1 MSGKHTA
8 ENIGTAIENMQNK
21 FVFNKPKIH
30 GLWIKIY
37 IYKFKNLNIIFWFKG
52 IACDE
57 RSSLVRLFSHL
68 ICEEIQNLSLE
79 EMRSE
84 NIIWY
89 YSI

>member
-8 ENIGTAIENMQNK
+8 ENKGTPIENMLNK
-21 FVFNKPKIH
+21 FVLNKAKIH

-37 IYKFKNLNIIFWFKG
+37 LYNVKHLNILFWIKG

-57 RSSLVRLFSHL
+57 GSSLVRLFSHL
-68 ICEEIQNLSLE
+68 ICEENQNLSLE
-79 EMRSE
+79 EMRSK

-89 YSI
+89 YY